1 MNDPKLIVDA
11 HMRNL
16 ASRFQ
21 CYEEIIYHFKTAVDA
36 GYLKGTLSQKV
47 SGRFNWNIAEIV
59 ALENAANRYP
69 VTKYLA
75 QRLPASTDKSEI
87 AECLIDQS
95 GIISMEGGE
104 AVNAILKAQKSESSD
119 DSAKAIA
126 EIQEAIEALQK
137 AKNRLMA
144 PKGESER

>member
-1 MNDPKLIVDA
+1 MTESKKITHA
-11 HMRNL
+11 HMRTLVNWFGCYDAVIATL
-16 ASRFQ
+16 EAALDTSYCKGLLSRKVNASM
-21 CYEEIIYHFKTAVDA
+21 
-36 GYLKGTLSQKV
+36 
-47 SGRFNWNIAEIV
+47 NWNIPEII

-69 VTKYLA
+69 VTEYLA
-75 QRLPASTDKSEI
+75 KRLPASTDKSEI

-137 AKNRLMA
+137 AQNRLMVT
-144 PKGESER
+144 KGE